1 MPSAPTSLGMMSQG
15 RLAPLLLCS
24 WAAQLPPSLRC
35 CSLLWVVLVKGPEL
49 RLPAHQMPAA
59 AQSWDNCS
67 YLFLLFSRPRR
78 VFQERTFHSMM
89 TCKSSP
95 SIYISNSKSA
105 VSKFE
110 PGLGR
115 RIMGQMQLA
124 AQRAAYYS
132 LIYFFAH
139 QIPRILVLKS
149 NETITLLFCNKAQ
162 LIRKSIAPP
171 GGAHPGPKQ
180 MGSKTPPKCSLV
192 KLKTWSRSGTNRSL
206 EWNRSTQANSFF
218 SHSF

>member
-1 MPSAPTSLGMMSQG
+1 MTGGVWEAGGEMPLSPYLFGCDERMGGRHLCRCSLGRPDS
-15 RLAPLLLCS
+15 PHF
-24 WAAQLPPSLRC
+24 
-35 CSLLWVVLVKGPEL
+35 SLLALGGAGEERAQGCGCQP
-49 RLPAHQMPAA
+49 QMPAA

-67 YLFLLFSRPRR
+67 YLFLLFSRTRR
-78 VFQERTFHSMM
+78 VFQERTFLSMM

-110 PGLGR
+110 PGLW

-124 AQRAAYYS
+124 AQRAERCS

-149 NETITLLFCNKAQ
+149 N
-162 LIRKSIAPP
+162 
-171 GGAHPGPKQ
+171 
-180 MGSKTPPKCSLV
+180 
-192 KLKTWSRSGTNRSL
+192 
-206 EWNRSTQANSFF
+206 
-218 SHSF
+218 

>member
-1 MPSAPTSLGMMSQG
+1 MLFKGGLGEAGGETPSAPTSLGMMSLGQ
-15 RLAPLLLCS
+15 LAPLPLCF
-24 WAAQLPPSLRC
+24 WAAQLPRSLRRR
-35 CSLLWVVLVKGPEL
+35 SLLWVVLAETGPEL
-49 RLPAHQMPAA
+49 SLPAHQMPAA

-105 VSKFE
+105 VSKSE

-124 AQRAAYYS
+124 ARRAAHCS

-192 KLKTWSRSGTNRSL
+192 KLKT
-206 EWNRSTQANSFF
+206 
-218 SHSF
+218 

>member
-1 MPSAPTSLGMMSQG
+1 MLFKAGRGEPGGETPSAPTSLGMMSLG
-15 RLAPLLLCS
+15 LCF
-24 WAAQLPPSLRC
+24 WAAQLLPSLHL
-35 CSLLWVVLVKGPEL
+35 CSLLWVVLEETGPEL
-49 RLPAHQMPAA
+49 SLPAHQMPAA

-67 YLFLLFSRPRR
+67 YLFLLSSRLRR

-124 AQRAAYYS
+124 AWRAARCS

-139 QIPRILVLKS
+139 QIPRIPVLKS
-149 NETITLLFCNKAQ
+149 KETITLLFCNKAQ
-162 LIRKSIAPP
+162 LI
-171 GGAHPGPKQ
+171 
-180 MGSKTPPKCSLV
+180 
-192 KLKTWSRSGTNRSL
+192 
-206 EWNRSTQANSFF
+206 
-218 SHSF
+218 

>member
-1 MPSAPTSLGMMSQG
+1 MLLKGGVWEAGGEMPLSLYLFGCDERMGGRHLCRCSLGRPDS
-15 RLAPLLLCS
+15 PHF
-24 WAAQLPPSLRC
+24 
-35 CSLLWVVLVKGPEL
+35 SLLALGGAGEERAQGCGCQP
-49 RLPAHQMPAA
+49 QMPAA

-67 YLFLLFSRPRR
+67 YLFLLFSRTRR
-78 VFQERTFHSMM
+78 VFQERTFLSMM

-110 PGLGR
+110 PGLW

-124 AQRAAYYS
+124 AQRAARCS

-149 NETITLLFCNKAQ
+149 N
-162 LIRKSIAPP
+162 
-171 GGAHPGPKQ
+171 
-180 MGSKTPPKCSLV
+180 
-192 KLKTWSRSGTNRSL
+192 
-206 EWNRSTQANSFF
+206 
-218 SHSF
+218 

>member
-1 MPSAPTSLGMMSQG
+1 MGDRREMPLGPISNEHSSG
-15 RLAPLLLCS
+15 RRLTPLLLLLS
-24 WAAQLPPSLRC
+24 RAACLPPSLP
-35 CSLLWVVLVKGPEL
+35 LLALGGAGGEGAQGCVCQP
-49 RLPAHQMPAA
+49 QMPAA

-67 YLFLLFSRPRR
+67 YLFLLFSRPQR
-78 VFQERTFHSMM
+78 VFQERTFRSMM

-110 PGLGR
+110 PGLW

-124 AQRAAYYS
+124 AQRAAHCS

-149 NETITLLFCNKAQ
+149 
-162 LIRKSIAPP
+162 S
-171 GGAHPGPKQ
+171 
-180 MGSKTPPKCSLV
+180 
-192 KLKTWSRSGTNRSL
+192 
-206 EWNRSTQANSFF
+206 
-218 SHSF
+218 